1 MNTVILAGSRLI
13 QYRAIGNMPAARVR
27 FLAPGLLHLQGPIES
42 HARFTMSQAL
52 TFNDVTLSPVTHQN
66 HLWIRA
72 VELAKALGFK
82 REDQAAKIYRAH
94 ADEFTFDMAQVI
106 EILDNAESAFPV
118 KSLLFSLRGCHLLA
132 MFARTPVAKAFRR
145 WVLDVLDRLAAEE
158 RAALPEVST
167 SDTLTPEQQAQLQA
181 IVQAKMGMLPKAVQR
196 KAYKEVWSRFNNN
209 FQIARYAQLPPAKMG
224 EAVEYL
230 VGMEVK
236 ATKALPAPETFPAP
250 STALTF
256 RADFPGDMGSDR
268 KEAMQRMER
277 IAREMHTNFG
287 VVRNIVRLGCHPG
300 SKTMRMRPDEREA
313 YEILHNLYVAADES
327 LCAAYNALE
336 AGYKLGRLYGRG

>member
-1 MNTVILAGSRLI
+1 
-13 QYRAIGNMPAARVR
+13 
-27 FLAPGLLHLQGPIES
+27 
-42 HARFTMSQAL
+42 MSQAL
-52 TFNDVTLSPVTHQN
+52 CFNDVQFDVIPQN
-66 HLWIRA
+66 SQPWVRA
-72 VELAKALGFK
+72 CQIGRALGYN
-82 REDQAAKIYRAH
+82 RPEVSIPQLYTRH
-94 ADEFTFDMAQVI
+94 ADEFTDAMTAVVTLPTEGGPQETRI
-106 EILDNAESAFPV
+106 
-118 KSLLFSLRGCHLLA
+118 FSLRGCHLLA

-158 RAALPEVST
+158 RAALPEVPT
-167 SDTLTPEQQAQLQA
+167 SETLTPEQQAQLQA

-236 ATKALPAPETFPAP
+236 AASALPCNPGSNLEQNHLPP
-250 STALTF
+250 VQTF

-277 IAREMHTNFG
+277 IAREMHTSLG

>member
-1 MNTVILAGSRLI
+1 
-13 QYRAIGNMPAARVR
+13 
-27 FLAPGLLHLQGPIES
+27 
-42 HARFTMSQAL
+42 MSQAQL
-52 TFNDVTLSPVTHQN
+52 LPTERFSPSVSLIEGRPATTSLAIAEHFGKRHDHVMRDIRKLCADLPNEVRAPNFGETSRTVAGPNNSERQEEFFIVYFDGFILLVMGYTGKRALQIKLLYIAAFNAMRD
-66 HLWIRA
+66 
-72 VELAKALGFK
+72 ELAAQ
-82 REDQAAKIYRAH
+82 RE
-94 ADEFTFDMAQVI
+94 
-106 EILDNAESAFPV
+106 
-118 KSLLFSLRGCHLLA
+118 
-132 MFARTPVAKAFRR
+132 
-145 WVLDVLDRLAAEE
+145 
-158 RAALPEVST
+158 AALPEVST

-181 IVQAKMGMLPKAVQR
+181 IVAAKAGMVPATLRR
-196 KAYKEVWSRFNNN
+196 KAFQEIWSRFNNN

-277 IAREMHTNFG
+277 IAREMHTSLG

>member
-1 MNTVILAGSRLI
+1 
-13 QYRAIGNMPAARVR
+13 
-27 FLAPGLLHLQGPIES
+27 
-42 HARFTMSQAL
+42 MSQAL
-52 TFNDVTLSPVTHQN
+52 TFNGVTLSPVTHQN
-66 HLWIRA
+66 NLWIRA
-72 VELAKALGFK
+72 VELARALGYSDTRK
-82 REDQAAKIYRAH
+82 VTHLYERNS
-94 ADEFTFDMAQVI
+94 DEFTPDMTQVI
-106 EILDNAESAFPV
+106 EIPEVPELGTSKNLVTKARI
-118 KSLLFSLRGCHLLA
+118 FSLRGCHLLA

-158 RAALPEVST
+158 RADLPEVST

-181 IVQAKMGMLPKAVQR
+181 IVAAKAGMVPATLRR
-196 KAYKEVWSRFNNN
+196 KAFQEIWSRFNNN

-236 ATKALPAPETFPAP
+236 AASALPCNPGSNLEQNHLPP
-250 STALTF
+250 VQTF

-277 IAREMHTNFG
+277 IAREMHTSLG
-287 VVRNIVRLGCHPG
+287 VVRDIVRLGCHPG

>member
-1 MNTVILAGSRLI
+1 
-13 QYRAIGNMPAARVR
+13 
-27 FLAPGLLHLQGPIES
+27 
-42 HARFTMSQAL
+42 MSQAL
-52 TFNDVTLSPVTHQN
+52 CFNDVSFDVIPQN
-66 HLWIRA
+66 SQPWVRGSQIATALQYASVQRII
-72 VELAKALGFK
+72 ELYT
-82 REDQAAKIYRAH
+82 RH
-94 ADEFTFDMAQVI
+94 ADEFTDAMTAVI
-106 EILDNAESAFPV
+106 KLPSEGGEQETRI
-118 KSLLFSLRGCHLLA
+118 FSLRGCHLLA

-181 IVQAKMGMLPKAVQR
+181 IVAAKAGMVPATLRR
-196 KAYKEVWSRFNNN
+196 KAFQEIWSRFNNN

-256 RADFPGDMGSDR
+256 RADFPDDMDCDR

-277 IAREMHTNFG
+277 IAREMHTSFG

-300 SKTMRMRPDEREA
+300 TKTIRMRPDEREA
-313 YEILHNLYVAADES
+313 YGILENLYVAADES

>member
-1 MNTVILAGSRLI
+1 
-13 QYRAIGNMPAARVR
+13 
-27 FLAPGLLHLQGPIES
+27 
-42 HARFTMSQAL
+42 MSQAL
-52 TFNDVTLSPVTHQN
+52 TFNDITFSPVTHQN
-66 HLWIRA
+66 SLWIRA
-72 VELAKALGFK
+72 AELARALGLS
-82 REDQAAKIYRAH
+82 REDKVTQIYQRH
-94 ADEFTFDMAQVI
+94 ADEFTNDMTQLI
-106 EILDNAESAFPV
+106 ENIAEPQNEVSRNL
-118 KSLLFSLRGCHLLA
+118 SSGRCRIFSLRGCHLLA

-181 IVQAKMGMLPKAVQR
+181 IVAAKAGMVPATLRR
-196 KAYKEVWSRFNNN
+196 KAFQEIWSRFNNN

-277 IAREMHTNFG
+277 IAREMHTSLG